1 MSHITL
7 IFNKFVELV
16 LENSGDFIDSVE
28 YRKRTSVYNKDEHQN
43 VIDALKSDDITELM
57 EALCYV
63 WYQKPLAG
71 VISCSNYM
79 SEDLKMELLVLHRE
93 FRYNLQDIEL

>member
-1 MSHITL
+1 MSQITMIL
-7 IFNKFVELV
+7 NKFVELV
-16 LENSGDFIDSVE
+16 LENSDDFIDSVE
-28 YRKRTSVYNKDEHQN
+28 YRKRTSVHNKDEHQN
-43 VIDALKSDDITELM
+43 VIDALKSDDITELR
-57 EALCYV
+57 EALCYA